1 VPTESDTPETMQ
13 ASSGFCYQYLIASQ
27 QQILPK
33 AASNKIDIAVGPGQV
48 FFRMHNNNTMTT
60 HIHKTVSQGKKGK

>member
-13 ASSGFCYQYLIASQ
+13 ASSGFRYQYSIASQ

-33 AASNKIDIAVGPGQV
+33 AASNKIDIAVGPGRV
-48 FFRMHNNNTMTT
+48 FTQQHY
-60 HIHKTVSQGKKGK
+60 HQLKKIAM